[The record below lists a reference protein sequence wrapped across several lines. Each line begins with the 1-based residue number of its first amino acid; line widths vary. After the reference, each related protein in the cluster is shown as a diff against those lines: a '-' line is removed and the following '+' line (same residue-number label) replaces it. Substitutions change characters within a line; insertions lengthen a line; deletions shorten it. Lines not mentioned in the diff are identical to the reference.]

1 MGMGLGY
8 DDKMFLKVF
17 NSRAVNGKE
26 RQMYVFSGSQPRYV
40 RWQCIVKDVFGV
52 GIGQKF
58 KTKLYRRHK
67 IKTRRKAYLV
77 GKHLRTTIQSI

>member
-52 GIGQKF
+52 GIGLNSKPNYIGG
-58 KTKLYRRHK
+58 TKSKLDVRH
-67 IKTRRKAYLV
+67 I
-77 GKHLRTTIQSI
+77 